1 MSGRDPLARPLEE
14 VENRQFKQINQPI
27 DREYFYVP
35 HDGCKIP
42 IVPCDPVFHFKS
54 PKHRHM
60 NNQTLILR
68 SLAGLN
74 TLLREPRVAETIG
87 PEGIWAAFKYL
98 GMCNAERPHWRRNAG
113 NVRRI
118 RITYSGCARVLD
130 IFADLQSLVAPEGPS
145 LADHPYER
153 FLYLWLRPCGFND
166 KNEIILKDPEKK
178 GSDAGLPD
186 DPDFTQRELDDL
198 FLPDRGDNEDRKL
211 FDDDHDD
218 NDLYYDPFGDH
229 SRDGHAVTRQRAA
242 EEQKRAEE
250 RKKAAE
256 AAARH
261 DHRRRFWQFV
271 PVATTTQRLHT
282 LHLPRLDADGTPD
295 DTAPPEYCFTKYPNV
310 LYLGRVVADWRG
322 TNAHIRGN
330 TWRHLVFGP
339 AVTTAAPADDAPL
352 FAYLKTMTEVRPH
365 TRVVHVDA
373 THAN

>member
-27 DREYFYVP
+27 DKEYFYVP

-68 SLAGLN
+68 SLTGLN
-74 TLLREPRVAETIG
+74 TLLREPRVASVIS

-98 GMCNAERPHWRRNAG
+98 GMCNAERPHFWRAEPLL
-113 NVRRI
+113 RRI

-130 IFADLQSLVAPEGPS
+130 MFATLESLVAPDGPR
-145 LADHPYER
+145 LAEWPFER
-153 FLYLWLRPCGFND
+153 FLYLWLRPCGFNTN
-166 KNEIILKDPEKK
+166 NEIVLKEPPQ
-178 GSDAGLPD
+178 SAVVQ
-186 DPDFTQRELDDL
+186 DPDFTQRELDNL
-198 FLPDRGDNEDRKL
+198 FLPDHKHDVSGDK
-211 FDDDHDD
+211 
-218 NDLYYDPFGDH
+218 NDEALYWDPFGDH
-229 SRDGHAVTRQRAA
+229 SQDGHAMTRQRAA

-256 AAARH
+256 AAAQH
-261 DHRRRFWQFV
+261 DHRRVFLQYV
-271 PVATTTQRLHT
+271 PIATTTQRLHD
-282 LHLPRLDADGTPD
+282 LQLPHLAEDGTPD
-295 DTAPPEYCFTKYPNV
+295 YTAPPEYCFRKYPNV
-310 LYLGRVVADWRG
+310 IYLGRVITDWRG
-322 TNAHIRGN
+322 TNVHIYDT

-339 AVTTAAPADDAPL
+339 AVTSATGTDPPMQD
-352 FAYLKTMTEVRPH
+352 YLKTMTEVRPH
-365 TRVVHVDA
+365 TRVIHVDA

>member
-27 DREYFYVP
+27 DKEYFYVP

-60 NNQTLILR
+60 NNKTLILR

-74 TLLREPRVAETIG
+74 TLLREPRVAEAVS

-98 GMCNAERPHWRRNAG
+98 GMCNAERPHWIREAQG
-113 NVRRI
+113 LRRI

-130 IFADLQSLVAPEGPS
+130 IFAELSS
-145 LADHPYER
+145 LADPEPCLDEYPYER
-153 FLYLWLRPCGFND
+153 FLYLWLRPCGFNE
-166 KNEIILKDPEKK
+166 KNEIVLKDPPQGE
-178 GSDAGLPD
+178 PNQQ
-186 DPDFTQRELDDL
+186 DPQFTQRELDDL
-198 FLPDRGDNEDRKL
+198 FLPDRKHDDTDRMDN
-211 FDDDHDD
+211 DDD
-218 NDLYYDPFGDH
+218 LYFDPFGDQ
-229 SRDGHAVTRQRAA
+229 SRDGYALTRQRAA

-256 AAARH
+256 LAAQH
-261 DHRRRFWQFV
+261 DHKRCFWQFV
-271 PVATTTQRLHT
+271 PVATTTQRLQT
-282 LHLPRLDADGTPD
+282 LTLPQLAEDGTAD
-295 DTAPPEYCFTKYPNV
+295 LTKVPEYCFEKYRNV

-322 TNAHIRGN
+322 TNVHIRGN

-339 AVTTAAPADDAPL
+339 PVTAAEDPDKAMA
-352 FAYLKTMTEVRPH
+352 AYLKTMVEVRPH
-365 TRVVHVDA
+365 TRVIHVDA
-373 THAN
+373 TNAN